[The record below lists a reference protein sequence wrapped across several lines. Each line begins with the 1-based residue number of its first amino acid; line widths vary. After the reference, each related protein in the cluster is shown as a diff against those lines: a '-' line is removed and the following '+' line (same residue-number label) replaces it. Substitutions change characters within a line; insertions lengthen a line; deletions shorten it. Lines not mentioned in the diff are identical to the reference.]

1 MKLPPLSE
9 HLLGNVFFDTCVYH
23 QPGIELLTKV
33 IPIDNILFASE
44 MVGAVKGVDPRTGHN
59 YDDTK
64 RYIDQVSWLSAADK
78 KKIFEDNA
86 MKVYPRLKG
95 KI

>member
-23 QPGIELLTKV
+23 QPRIELLTKV

-44 MVGAVKGVDPRTGHN
+44 MVRAVCGP
-59 YDDTK
+59 
-64 RYIDQVSWLSAADK
+64 
-78 KKIFEDNA
+78 
-86 MKVYPRLKG
+86 
-95 KI
+95 

>member
-1 MKLPPLSE
+1 
-9 HLLGNVFFDTCVYH
+9 
-23 QPGIELLTKV
+23 
-33 IPIDNILFASE
+33 

-64 RYIDQVSWLSAADK
+64 RYIDQVSSLSAADK

-86 MKVYPRLKG
+86 KKVYPRLKG

>member
-1 MKLPPLSE
+1 MPNPGSGLSIVDFNLADQRE
-9 HLLGNVFFDTCVYH
+9 EQGR
-23 QPGIELLTKV
+23 
-33 IPIDNILFASE
+33 
-44 MVGAVKGVDPRTGHN
+44 GVDPRTGHN

-78 KKIFEDNA
+78 RKIFEDNA
-86 MKVYPRLKG
+86 KKVYPRLKG